1 MWKLAANLAKE
12 EEQKKQEQERAK
24 EEAAKE
30 QAEET
35 SPVVRVG
42 SKELSGSRKKLKD
55 EALAKEATKT
65 VDIKKKTG
73 NQRKRDPTD
82 IRLMTEL
89 SGLDLSAV
97 PGVEINHPDKR
108 NQKIF
113 DVTVIPQDGLWKGAK
128 FKFVVKTPNGYPH
141 DPPAVSCDTRVYHPN
156 IDLQGKVCLNILRAE
171 WNPCLGIQH
180 VLMGL
185 MTLFLEPNADD
196 PLNKEAADL
205 MVNDRKKFEKN
216 VYDSLRGGY
225 VANHAFAKLL

>member
-12 EEQKKQEQERAK
+12 EEAKKLEEKIAKEEQEQE
-24 EEAAKE
+24 
-30 QAEET
+30 QT
-35 SPVVRVG
+35 TPVVRVG
-42 SKELSGSRKKLKD
+42 SKDLSDSRKKIKD
-55 EALAKEATKT
+55 EAAKT
-65 VDIKKKTG
+65 VDIKKKTTG
-73 NQRKRDPTD
+73 NTRKRDPTD

-89 SGLDLSAV
+89 SNLDLSAV
-97 PGVEINHPDKR
+97 PGVEISHPDKR

-113 DVTVIPQDGLWKGAK
+113 DVNVVPQDGLWKGAK

-141 DPPAVSCDTRVYHPN
+141 DAPTVTCDTRVYHPN

-205 MVNDRKKFEKN
+205 MVTDKKKFEKN

-225 VANHAFAKLL
+225 VVNHAFTKLL

>member
-1 MWKLAANLAKE
+1 L
-12 EEQKKQEQERAK
+12 ERAK
-24 EEAAKE
+24 EEEAKE
-30 QAEET
+30 VEET
-35 SPVVRVG
+35 TPVVRVG
-42 SKELSGSRKKLKD
+42 SKELSGSRKKIKD
-55 EALAKEATKT
+55 DALAKEATKT
-65 VDIKKKTG
+65 VDIKKKGG

-97 PGVEINHPDKR
+97 PGVEISHPDKR
-108 NQKIF
+108 NQKVF
-113 DVTVIPQDGLWKGAK
+113 DVIVVPQDGLWKGAK

-205 MVNDRKKFEKN
+205 MVNDKKKFEKN

-225 VANHAFAKLL
+225 VVNHNFTKLL

>member
-1 MWKLAANLAKE
+1 VIRLQSYELDPKICQILEKKIKE
-12 EEQKKQEQERAK
+12 EQ
-24 EEAAKE
+24 AAK
-30 QAEET
+30 
-35 SPVVRVG
+35 S
-42 SKELSGSRKKLKD
+42 
-55 EALAKEATKT
+55 
-65 VDIKKKTG
+65 VDIKKKAP

-89 SGLDLSAV
+89 SNLDLSAV

-113 DVTVIPQDGLWKGAK
+113 DVIVIPQDGLWKSAK
-128 FKFVVKTPNGYPH
+128 FKFVVKAPSGYPH
-141 DPPAVSCDTRVYHPN
+141 EAPVVTCDTRVYHPN

-205 MVNDRKKFEKN
+205 MVNDKKKFEKN

-225 VANHAFAKLL
+225 VVNHAFTKLL

>member
-12 EEQKKQEQERAK
+12 EEQKKQELERAK
-24 EEAAKE
+24 EEVKE
-30 QAEET
+30 NVDDT
-35 SPVVRVG
+35 TPVVRVG
-42 SKELSGSRKKLKD
+42 SKELANSRKKIKD
-55 EALAKEATKT
+55 DASTKT
-65 VDIKKKTG
+65 VDIKKKGG
-73 NQRKRDPTD
+73 NQRRRDPTD

-97 PGVEINHPDKR
+97 PGVEISHPDKR
-108 NQKIF
+108 NQKVF
-113 DVTVIPQDGLWKGAK
+113 DVTVVPQDGLWKGAK

-141 DPPAVSCDTRVYHPN
+141 DPPGVTCDTRVYHPN

-196 PLNKEAADL
+196 PLNREAADL
-205 MVNDRKKFEKN
+205 MVNDKKKFEKN

-225 VANHAFAKLL
+225 VANHAFTKLL